1 MPVLLDELVD
11 LLKTQERFVVDGR
24 LNKNLVVEH
33 ALKLDPGLLELLLSR
48 PKIKEHFFVKVKGTL
63 VFDKDKFLHFVDNKQ
78 FLPDSY
84 TAFKNKIGFMV
95 GDEYLKDKKDVV
107 LVWPYKDCVLE
118 GGQTKEDQKRDE
130 IFWNETLAPDEID
143 RLLAPKVLTNFKRYD
158 CEGEHKVTEIK
169 DTDNLIIK
177 GNNLLALH
185 TLKKRFAGKV
195 KLIYIDPPYN
205 TGNDSFG
212 YNDSFNHS
220 TWLTFMKNRL
230 EIAKSL
236 LSSEGAIFVQ
246 IDYHEVAYLTVLM
259 NDIFGQ
265 ENLVQMIS
273 VKTASPA
280 GFKTVNPGPID
291 VTEYLLFYT
300 KDKKKFKFKKNYTA
314 VDYDKNYS
322 LVILNPDDR
331 PEKWKLRSIIE
342 VVYEENGIELGKSYH
357 TANKNAEKK
366 WGPYWKLIR
375 DQVVA
380 QYALNN
386 RDRVVSIRDPH
397 KPTDKL
403 KELLAESKKKPG
415 RVHIYN
421 KNGNE
426 EGNEQYGYILNGGA
440 LSFYSNK
447 VRDIDGSVG
456 PTELLTDLWNDIS
469 WDGIAKEGGVK
480 LKNGKKPE
488 ALIKRIIEI
497 ATDSKSDIVLDF
509 FAGSGTTPAVS
520 HKMGHRYI
528 GIEQLDYS
536 ENDSVIRLQN
546 VLGKKKKEKG
556 KFLDDIDYDKS
567 GISKAVNWQGG
578 GEFVYCELKQ
588 WNEIF
593 VQKIQRAKT
602 KGELTAIWHEMKD
615 KAHLSYLLD
624 IEAFDKSAKEFEQLT
639 LENQKRFL
647 LETLDLNQLYVH
659 YSEMDDADYQV
670 SEEDKRLNR
679 QFYKD

>member
-158 CEGEHKVTEIK
+158 CEGEHKVKEIK

-177 GNNLLALH
+177 GNNLQALH
-185 TLKKRFAGKV
+185 SLKKRFAGKV

-205 TGNDSFG
+205 TGNDSFN

-230 EIAKSL
+230 EVAKSL
-236 LSSEGAIFVQ
+236 LSSEGAIFIQ
-246 IDYHEVAYLTVLM
+246 IDDNEIAHLKILLDEL
-259 NDIFGQ
+259 FG
-265 ENLVQMIS
+265 
-273 VKTASPA
+273 
-280 GFKTVNPGPID
+280 
-291 VTEYLLFYT
+291 
-300 KDKKKFKFKKNYTA
+300 
-314 VDYDKNYS
+314 
-322 LVILNPDDR
+322 
-331 PEKWKLRSIIE
+331 
-342 VVYEENGIELGKSYH
+342 EENFIS
-357 TANKNAEKK
+357 
-366 WGPYWKLIR
+366 LITVQR
-375 DQVVA
+375 GAATGHKAINPMPVNVSDYIVA
-380 QYALNN
+380 FA
-386 RDRVVSIRDPH
+386 
-397 KPTDKL
+397 K
-403 KELLAESKKKPG
+403 SKKKWNYITQYTEREYDSAYSLYIENIEENYKKWRFTGLLSVIKEKGISVDDAIREFPHKIVRFAEPNYEG
-415 RVHIYN
+415 VGKETRALIDESKQNPKKIYKQSREMHSDIYL
-421 KNGNE
+421 KNG
-426 EGNEQYGYILNGGA
+426 QRIL
-440 LSFYSNK
+440 FYENRMK
-447 VRDIDGSVG
+447 EIDGKKV
-456 PTELLTDLWNDIS
+456 TAEALTTIWTDIPFQ
-469 WDGIAKEGGVK
+469 GIAKEGGVVL
-480 LKNGKKPE
+480 LKGKKPE
-488 ALIKRIIEI
+488 KLIQRILSMS
-497 ATDSKSDIVLDF
+497 TMKGDLVLDF
-509 FAGSGTTPAVS
+509 NLGSGTTAAVA
-520 HKMGHRYI
+520 HKMGRQYI
-528 GIEQLDYS
+528 GIEQLDYDD
-536 ENDSVIRLQN
+536 NDSVIRLQN

-602 KGELTAIWHEMKD
+602 KSELTAIWHEMKD

-624 IEAFDKSAKEFEQLT
+624 IEAFDKSANEFEQLT